1 MRTFSIDPAIAAAYV
16 GEGDAATAADRAF
29 YDRQA
34 DLRDEIRSVEAN
46 ARSKGVGL
54 DHPNYAPQLHD
65 LRQRLDDLRAQ
76 QAAGAERREYS
87 IFMAGK
93 VRAALPSDRVP
104 LPFIASAL

>member
-1 MRTFSIDPAIAAAYV
+1 MRTFSIDPAIAAAYL
-16 GEGDAATAADRAF
+16 GEGDSATAADRAF

-34 DLRDEIRSVEAN
+34 DLRDQIREIEAT

-54 DHPNYAPQLHD
+54 DHPNFGPQLAE

-87 IFMAGK
+87 IFMATK
-93 VRAALPSDRVP
+93 VRAALPSDRLP